1 MATGIVRE
9 YIGARYVPK
18 FFENENGTPEWAP
31 NVQYEP
37 LTIVT
42 YNMNSYTSKKPV
54 PASVGNPSDNPT
66 YWASTGNYNAQ
77 VEAYRQEVVQFKNDI
92 LEQIGTVSPMD
103 YGAVGDG
110 ITDDSAA
117 VQAAG
122 ADGVVFDPDHVYY
135 IGETIVLVYG
145 AKDTEFYL
153 DKDATI
159 NSTSGKA
166 MYTGCT
172 FRKNPAELS
181 DGTRGQWALNVANQN
196 PINIS
201 HNEFYNVV
209 SALYVNGCTGIIE
222 GNFFHDIP
230 QTAATAGGNGY
241 AILLAACDGVSIC
254 GNTFKDVARH
264 EIYVS
269 IDDTPS
275 VRNKNIT
282 IHDNIFRRTS
292 SVQGATTGFETS
304 IQLRPCVNVNIHHNI
319 FDGIQSV
326 LTDYMQITG
335 DASYALGCENI
346 IVDSNII
353 NNQKNTARAGDGIF
367 ILTGHATD
375 YTGYTAENVV
385 IRNNIISNTTGA
397 TNNAIGRIQSVNNF
411 SFIGNKFINCAFGY
425 GFNMIDLS
433 ETNNLHNIIV
443 EDNDIGT
450 LASNLFRCSGAAM
463 NLGIFRVCR
472 NHIISAI
479 FMEFQTGIECD
490 EFTFKNN
497 VVEGNSNYTS
507 LYTRGATLRK
517 VTISGNSLNVKYSW
531 SVTVAND
538 QWYEYDNSFSPLAAG
553 TYANMKRG
561 TVLALGDNTI
571 GIVQHNGTLKI
582 IS

>member
-135 IGETIVLVYG
+135 IGEHIILVYG

-153 DKDATI
+153 EKDAYI
-159 NSTSGKA
+159 ESTSGKA
-166 MYTGCT
+166 MYTGCK
-172 FRKNPAELS
+172 FRKNPAELA
-181 DGTRGQWALNVANQN
+181 DGTRGEWSLIVRNQK

-209 SALYVNGCTGIIE
+209 SALYVQNCSGIIE
-222 GNFFHDIP
+222 GNYFHDIP
-230 QTAATAGGNGY
+230 QTTANAGGNGY
-241 AILLAACDGVSIC
+241 GVLLIACDGISIC
-254 GNTFKDVARH
+254 GNLFKDVARH
-264 EIYVS
+264 EIYLS

-275 VRNKNIT
+275 VRNRNIHIVNNT
-282 IHDNIFRRTS
+282 FRRTS
-292 SVQGATTGFETS
+292 SVQGSTTGFETS
-304 IQLRPCVNVNIHHNI
+304 IMCRPAVNVNIQGNI
-319 FDGIQSV
+319 FDGVQSV
-326 LTDYMQITG
+326 FTDTMQITG
-335 DASYALGCENI
+335 DAAYAVGCENI
-346 IVDSNII
+346 TIDSNII
-353 NNQKNTARAGDGIF
+353 NNAYNSVRSTDGIF
-367 ILTGHATD
+367 IFVAHVTE
-375 YTGYTAENVV
+375 YTGYV
-385 IRNNIISNTTGA
+385 A
-397 TNNAIGRIQSVNNF
+397 TNVAV
-411 SFIGNKFINCAFGY
+411 
-425 GFNMIDLS
+425 
-433 ETNNLHNIIV
+433 TNNLLTNIRLNTNSIGKMQSV
-443 EDNDIGT
+443 DGLVFARNKAINSQFYFGFNQVDVVDFKNITIEDNDLGT
-450 LASNLFRCSGAAM
+450 ITSAFWRNSSGTGTNVGYFRMNRNRINASVL
-463 NLGIFRVCR
+463 
-472 NHIISAI
+472 
-479 FMEFQTGIECD
+479 MEWVENIVFD
-490 EFTFKNN
+490 EFTFRDN
-497 VVEGNSNYTS
+497 VIECEYTT
-507 LYTRGATLRK
+507 LYTRGMTLNK
-517 VTISGNSLNVKYSW
+517 ISIGGNSINRKLAW
-531 SVTVAND
+531 TVTAAAD
-538 QWYEYDNSFSPLAAG
+538 QWYDYDNSFSPLASG
-553 TYANMKRG
+553 TYPNMRRG
-561 TVLALGDNTI
+561 AVLALSDNTI
-571 GIVQHNGTLKI
+571 GIVQNNGSLKI